1 MISRFESRDIFTG
14 SGPHKPREVRVRTF
28 RSGSLVRVVK
38 KESMEKVLGRGGVP
52 SLPIFEKKN
61 VGGEISLNDYQI

>member
-1 MISRFESRDIFTG
+1 MLMISRFESLDIFAG
-14 SGPHKPREVRVRTF
+14 SGPHKPSEVRVRTL

-38 KESMEKVLGRGGVP
+38 KDSMEKVLGRGGVL

-61 VGGEISLNDYQI
+61 DYNM